1 VQQYIDSLGQ
11 KGQKRVNL
19 KMKTIEVTLQGVSP
33 LLINRFKENDEVQ
46 PKMKKAGK
54 KDYGTPREQAEMTAY
69 QDEATGKIWMPSSWI
84 KGAIQTVASDYKL
97 PSSRKSVKSVSGGA
111 IRPVEEKLY
120 FLEDYVVSNVE
131 IDSRPCVV
139 QRARIMRHRARLEAW
154 SVRVSLELENDII
167 DEDSLYQMIVD
178 AGRRAGLGDFRP
190 QKGGPFGRFLVSE
203 WKVLKEIEVAVPEK
217 KRTLKKE
224 SVMALN

>member
-1 VQQYIDSLGQ
+1 
-11 KGQKRVNL
+11 
-19 KMKTIEVTLQGVSP
+19 MKTILARLEGISP
-33 LLINRFKENDEVQ
+33 LLINRFKENDEIQ

-54 KDYGTPREQAEMTAY
+54 KDYGTPRAQAEMTAY
-69 QDEATGKIWMPSSWI
+69 RDEDTGKLWIPSSWI

-120 FLEDYVVSNVE
+120 FLENYHLKNVE
-131 IDSRPCVV
+131 IDSRPCVI
-139 QRARIMRHRARLEAW
+139 QRARVMRHRARLEKW
-154 SVRVSLELENDII
+154 SIEVSLELENDII

-190 QKGGPFGRFLVSE
+190 QKGGPFGRFIVSE
-203 WKVLKEIEVAVPEK
+203 WKVLKEEAVALPVSKTKRSKSESEK
-217 KRTLKKE
+217 
-224 SVMALN
+224 SLN